1 MLSGWIQ
8 EEDIELPVTNTL
20 LNRFVRLIL
29 HARCVPITI
38 PGSEEPLENFPSL
51 SEFPCFRGAYG
62 IELRLLKNNA
72 SASHGVGA
80 LLGGGGGL
88 ALGGDA

>member
-1 MLSGWIQ
+1 MDPGKGV
-8 EEDIELPVTNTL
+8 ELPVSNNL
-20 LNRFVRLIL
+20 LNRFVQLIP
-29 HARCVPITI
+29 HARFVPVPI

-51 SEFPCFRGAYG
+51 SEFPRFRGAYG

-72 SASHGVGA
+72 SASHGMGA
-80 LLGGGGGL
+80 RLGGGRGL